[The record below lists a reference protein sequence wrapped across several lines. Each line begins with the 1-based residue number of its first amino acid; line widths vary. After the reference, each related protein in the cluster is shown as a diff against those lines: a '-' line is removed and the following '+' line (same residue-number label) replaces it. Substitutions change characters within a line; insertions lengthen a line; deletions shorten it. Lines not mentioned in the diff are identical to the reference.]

1 MSNTIE
7 MEAELIQKAV
17 NERNKLVKDA
27 EEKASKILA
36 AAEAEANRIT
46 ADNESQVLQL
56 VGSDL
61 RTVRDRI
68 IGQVELKGKSDI
80 MAARGIMLERVYDN
94 VRTQLNQIA
103 EGKDPNNDYKEILEK
118 LLKEAVE
125 EVGGDDFV
133 ISVNKRDHSYMESE
147 IGVLSFK
154 LGVKLRLSDELID
167 VIGGLKCTNAKGD
180 KIYYNTLDGRLE
192 NIRRTK
198 EAEIATTLGVI

>member
-17 NERNKLVKDA
+17 NERNKLIKEA
-27 EEKASKILA
+27 EEKAAKILA
-36 AAEAEANRIT
+36 AAEAEANRIRT
-46 ADNESQVLQL
+46 DNENQVLQL

-94 VRTQLNQIA
+94 TRTQLNFIA
-103 EGKDPNNDYKEILEK
+103 EGKDPNNDYNEILEK
-118 LLKEAVE
+118 LMKEAVE
-125 EVGGDDFV
+125 QIGGDDFI
-133 ISVNKRDHSYMESE
+133 ISVNKRDQSYMKSE

-154 LGVKLRLSDELID
+154 LGVKLRLSNELID
-167 VIGGLKCTNAKGD
+167 VIGGIKCTSASGD

-192 NIRRTK
+192 HVRRIK
-198 EAEIATTLGVI
+198 EAEIATKLGVI

>member
-17 NERNKLVKDA
+17 NERNKLIKEA
-27 EEKASKILA
+27 EEKAAKILA
-36 AAEAEANRIT
+36 AAEAEASRIT

-94 VRTQLNQIA
+94 VRTQLNFIA
-103 EGKDPNNDYKEILEK
+103 EGKDPNNDYSEILER

-133 ISVNKRDHSYMESE
+133 ITVNKRDHSYLKSE

-167 VIGGLKCTNAKGD
+167 VIGGLKCTNANRD
-180 KIYYNTLDGRLE
+180 KIFYNTLDGRLE

>member
-17 NERNKLVKDA
+17 KERNELLKKA
-27 EEKASKILA
+27 EEKAAKILA
-36 AAEAEANRIT
+36 SAETEVTRIKH
-46 ADNESQVLQL
+46 DNENQVLQL

-80 MAARGIMLERVYDN
+80 MAARSILLERVYDN
-94 VRTQLNQIA
+94 TKTRLTFIA
-103 EGKDPNNDYKEILEK
+103 EGKDPKNDYSEILEK

-125 EVGGDDFV
+125 QVGGDDFI
-133 ISVNKRDHSYMESE
+133 ISVNQRDQSYMKSE

-154 LGVKLRLSDELID
+154 LGVKLRLSTEYLD
-167 VIGGLKCTNAKGD
+167 VIGGLKCTSAKGD

-192 NIRRTK
+192 RVRRTR
-198 EAEIATTLGVI
+198 EAEIATKMGVI